1 MCSRKAWSL
10 KGFGQ
15 CDQGL
20 DLSKRISEFDEYSCF
35 KEEAMGDEEEPPPKK
50 EKGCFRQLFSVK
62 RIQEIPDKESPP
74 MARSARAPG
83 QNIFE
88 YTNNMDDHG

>member
-1 MCSRKAWSL
+1 M
-10 KGFGQ
+10 
-15 CDQGL
+15 
-20 DLSKRISEFDEYSCF
+20 SEFDEYSCF
-35 KEEAMGDEEEPPPKK
+35 KQDAKEDDEELPQKK
-50 EKGCFRQLFSVK
+50 ERGCFKHLFSIK

-88 YTNNMDDHG
+88 YTSNMDDQG